1 MRALGGLFALT
12 LLLSAQAPAAQARA
26 GDLAQDFVHPP
37 ADARPMV
44 RWWWFGGAVED
55 EELAREIRAMKSG
68 GFGGFEIQPVYP
80 LAIDG
85 QIPGVVNK
93 PYLSDAFLHEVSFAN
108 QTGRAE
114 GMRVDVT
121 LGSGWPFGGPW
132 ITPDLASSAIKLNK
146 ISIPANANGA
156 DIPALTAGQHLV
168 AAFLGTDMDHARP
181 VEAAPGPF
189 TTMPD
194 PHDRTLFVLVQTP
207 TGQQVK
213 RSTVGAEGYVLDHM
227 KATAV
232 QKHLDAVGEPLL
244 RAFGGAPPYSVFSD
258 SLEVFG
264 ADWTDDI
271 IPEFQKRRGYD
282 LKPHLLELFHDT
294 PESAAIRRDWGL
306 TLNELVGENY
316 LTPVNAWALAHHTQ
330 FRAQIYGSPPVT
342 MSSNRLVALPEGEN
356 PNWRKFTTMRWA
368 SSANHAYSNVVTS
381 AETWT
386 WLHGGAFR
394 ATPLDIKAEADT
406 MILSGVNQFVAHGW
420 PYSPPQVAE
429 PGWAFYAAAAFNDHN
444 PWWGVMPDVTAYLQ
458 RMSFLM
464 RQGTPETDIAVYLP
478 EDDAMAIMKPGQA
491 TVDEV
496 MNRFVTD
503 GLTTQIL
510 DAGYDF
516 DYVDA
521 ESLKEKG
528 VGHKVLILPHV
539 NRLTPETYKRIA
551 DFARA
556 GGIVIAVDRLPDS
569 GAGLINLDAD
579 TATVKAMS
587 ATMFPRGATPEAQ
600 LGAALK
606 AATAPDLAGA
616 PAGVGFVH
624 RYLGNS
630 DLGGDLYFVAN
641 TTNQLVTMPLAFR
654 AQTTKGQWWEPR
666 SGEAHAFTPGTPV
679 TLQPY
684 ESRVFVFG
692 AVANAP
698 VIAKIHAKSAKTE
711 LAGGWNLA
719 LPGQTAHPIK
729 TLTDWAADPATQYV
743 SGTAVYSRTLKLTAA
758 QIKAGQV
765 VLDFGKGTPLPPQ
778 GPRQPGTSAALTPP
792 VREAALVFVNGQRA
806 GAVWTAPFTVSLKG
820 LVHPGDNALEIRV
833 SNTAINEL
841 AGRPPTDYSALKAK
855 FGERFSAQGMNG
867 LTPLP
872 SGLLQAPV
880 LETAP

>member
-12 LLLSAQAPAAQARA
+12 LLFSVQARA
-26 GDLAQDFVHPP
+26 GDMAQDFVHPP

-55 EELAREIRAMKSG
+55 DELAREIRAMKSG

-80 LAIDG
+80 LALDG
-85 QIPGVVNK
+85 QIPGVVDK
-93 PYLSDAFLHEVSFAN
+93 PFLSDAFLREVGFAN

-132 ITPDLASSAIKLNK
+132 IGPDLASSAIKLNT
-146 ISIPANANGA
+146 INIPANATGA

-168 AAFLGTDMDHARP
+168 AAFLGTDMDHAQP
-181 VEAAPGPF
+181 IDAIPGLF
-189 TTMPD
+189 TTTPD
-194 PHDRTLFVLVQTP
+194 AHDRTLFVLVQTP

-213 RSTVGAEGYVLDHM
+213 RATIGAEGYVLDHM
-227 KATAV
+227 KAAAV
-232 QKHLDAVGEPLL
+232 QAHLDAVGEPLL
-244 RAFGGAPPYSVFSD
+244 RAFGDAPPYAIFSD

-264 ADWTDDI
+264 ADWTDGVL
-271 IPEFQKRRGYD
+271 PEFQKRRGYD
-282 LKPHLLELFHDT
+282 LKPHLLELFRDT
-294 PESAAIRRDWGL
+294 PESAAVRRDWGL
-306 TLNELVGENY
+306 TLNELVEERY
-316 LTPVNAWALAHHTQ
+316 LAPVDAWAKAHSTR
-330 FRAQIYGSPPVT
+330 FRAQVYGSPPVT
-342 MSSNRLVALPEGEN
+342 MSSNRLIALPEGEN

-368 SSANHAYSNVVTS
+368 SSANHAYGNVVTS
-381 AETWT
+381 AESWT

-420 PYSPPQVAE
+420 PYSPPQVPE
-429 PGWAFYAAAAFNDHN
+429 PGWAFYAAAVFNDHN

-464 RQGTPETDIAVYLP
+464 RQGIPEADVAVYLP
-478 EDDAMAIMKPGQA
+478 DDDALAMMKPGQA
-491 TVDEV
+491 TINEV

-503 GLTTQIL
+503 GVTTQIL

-516 DYVDA
+516 DYVDT

-528 VGHKVLILPHV
+528 IGHKVLILPHV
-539 NRLTPETYKRIA
+539 GRLTPETYGRIR
-551 DFARA
+551 DFAKA

-569 GAGLINLDAD
+569 GAGLMNLDAD
-579 TATVKAMS
+579 TSTVKAIS
-587 ATMFPRGATPEAQ
+587 AALFPQGATPEAQ

-606 AATAPDLAGA
+606 AATPPDLTGA
-616 PAGVGFVH
+616 SAGVGFVH
-624 RYLGNS
+624 RHLS
-630 DLGGDLYFVAN
+630 DGDLYFVAN
-641 TTNQLVTMPLAFR
+641 TTNQPVTMPLAFR
-654 AQTTKGQWWEPR
+654 AQTAKGQWWEPR
-666 SGEAHAFTPGTPV
+666 SGEAHAFTPGTMV

-692 AVANAP
+692 AAADAP
-698 VIAKIHAKSAKTE
+698 VIAEAKNKAAKTE
-711 LAGGWNLA
+711 LAGGWSLA
-719 LPGQTAHPIK
+719 LPGQAARPVK
-729 TLTDWAADPATQYV
+729 TLSDWAVDPARQYV
-743 SGTAVYSRTLKLTAA
+743 SGTAVYRRTLKLTAA
-758 QIKAGQV
+758 QIKSGQV
-765 VLDFGKGTPLPPQ
+765 VLDFGKGTPIPPQ

-820 LVHPGDNALEIRV
+820 LVHPGDNDLEIRV

-855 FGERFSAQGMNG
+855 FGERFSAQGMTG
-867 LTPLP
+867 LKPLP